1 MKKDD
6 EVELKIRNL
15 GNEIMNLLNEERA
28 PYFSIPMRNL
38 SNVEFDNDKEK
49 IMIKDKILKR
59 NFLNVAHTRKFTQT
73 LFSASIIYEHLLK
86 TGKTTSLRD
95 LFYMMK
101 RTIPNTKINLVDEQI
116 ESNSAVEDLELL
128 MDVLRENLHINAKK
142 KGSVAGEVIVK
153 DGDDII
159 DWSKL
164 GSGGWAVPS
173 NVEDIVFK
181 ESNAEFVL
189 FVEKDAVW
197 NRLNEDKF
205 WKKNKCIILESG
217 GQATRGVRRLL
228 QRLNKELSLPI
239 YVLVDF
245 DPWGIY
251 IYSVLKY
258 GSISLAYIS
267 DLLSIKDAKFVGLN
281 GNDIKRYR
289 LEKHLIKLKDLDI
302 KRMKEIEN
310 YPWFKNKKQWKEQ
323 FEIMKNLNAKV
334 EIEALSSNGISFI
347 SEKYLPEKI
356 SNKDFLD

>member
-1 MKKDD
+1 MKTDD

-15 GNEIMNLLNEERA
+15 GNRVLTLLNESKS
-28 PYFSIPMRNL
+28 PYFSIPVRNL
-38 SNVEFDNDKEK
+38 SNVKFDFSNEK
-49 IMIKDKILKR
+49 LMMKDKILKR
-59 NFLNVAHTRKFTQT
+59 NFSNIAHTRKFTQT
-73 LFSASIIYEHLLK
+73 LFVASIIYEHLLK

-116 ESNSAVEDLELL
+116 ESDQSVEDIEL
-128 MDVLRENLHINAKK
+128 MTNVLRENLHINAKK
-142 KGSVAGEVIVK
+142 KGSVAGEVVIK
-153 DGDDII
+153 DNNDII

-164 GSGGWAVPS
+164 GSGGWAIPS
-173 NVEDIVFK
+173 NVENIEFK
-181 ESNAEFVL
+181 ECNAEFVL
-189 FVEKDAVW
+189 FMEKDAVW

-205 WKKNKCIILESG
+205 WKKNKCIIVESG
-217 GQATRGVRRLL
+217 GQATRGVRRIL

-267 DLLSIKDAKFVGLN
+267 DLLSIRDAKFIGLN
-281 GNDIKRYR
+281 GKDINKYH
-289 LEKHLIKLKDLDI
+289 LEKYLIKLKDIDI
-302 KRMKEIEN
+302 KRLKEIEN
-310 YPWFKNKKQWKEQ
+310 YPWFKDKKDWKEQ
-323 FEIMKNLNAKV
+323 LEIMKNLNAKA
-334 EIEALSSNGISFI
+334 EIEALSAKGISFI

-356 SNKDFLD
+356 STKDFLE

>member
-1 MKKDD
+1 MKKDE

-15 GNEIMNLLNEERA
+15 GNEILTCINEGRS
-28 PYFSIPMRNL
+28 PSFSILVRDL
-38 SNVEFDNDKEK
+38 SNVEFDNDEGK
-49 IMIKDKILKR
+49 IKIKDKYLNR

-73 LFSASIIYEHLLK
+73 LFCASVIYQQLLK

-101 RTIPNTKINLVDEQI
+101 RTIHGTKINLVDEQE

-128 MDVLRENLHINAKK
+128 MGVLRENLHVNAKK
-142 KGSVAGEVIVK
+142 KGSVAGEVIIK
-153 DGDDII
+153 DNEDII

-164 GSGGWAVPS
+164 GSGGWAIPS
-173 NVEDIVFK
+173 NVEDIEFK
-181 ESNAEFVL
+181 NCNAEFVL
-189 FVEKDAVW
+189 FMEKDAVW

-217 GQATRGVRRLL
+217 GQATRGVRRIL

-258 GSISLAYIS
+258 GSISLAHIS
-267 DLLSIKDAKFVGLN
+267 DLLSIKDVKFLGLN
-281 GNDIKRYR
+281 GNDIKEYK
-289 LEKHLIKLKDLDI
+289 LEKHLIKLNELDI
-302 KRMKEIEN
+302 KRLKEIEN
-310 YPWFKNKKQWKEQ
+310 YPWFKDKKQWKEQ
-323 FEIMKNLNAKV
+323 FEIMKNLNAKA
-334 EIEALSSNGISFI
+334 EIEALSARGISFI

-356 SNKDFLD
+356 LNKEFLD